1 VADWDRHDES
11 KFWWSTATLLFAT
24 PISLIVLWVIATWRQ
39 QPLAPIWVALPLYF
53 VLPPVIAGVVARRAR
68 FTFEGGAQLVMAN
81 ILCAFVVLVFVIFA
95 IANAVN

>member
-1 VADWDRHDES
+1 MADWDSHDES

-39 QPLAPIWVALPLYF
+39 QPLAPTWVALPLYF
-53 VLPPVIAGVVARRAR
+53 VLPPVIAGVVARHAR

-95 IANAVN
+95 IASAVN